1 MENEKSENQPIISSN
16 NDTSKLNIENNLNVD
31 SLSSMEKKHHHR
43 KKKKKGKKKKKEE
56 EEEEKKPVKKSVFSS
71 EQFIINGTYSLI
83 KMLGFGAFG
92 EIHLVFDSNSKQLRA
107 IKFEMANHK
116 NPQLKHEYS
125 ILDQL
130 NNLSDIKKKEGAN
143 DNISYNLKP
152 NGTGVI
158 GIPKVYLFDHM
169 ENKYNYMIMDF
180 LGPSIGDLYQLQE
193 KKFSLETILMIG
205 IQMLSRLEYIHER
218 GFIHRDIK
226 PENFVIG
233 LNEDSNIIHLI
244 DFGLSRRYKDKNS
257 GQHISYKENRHLV
270 GTVRYA
276 SINAHLGIEQSRR
289 DDIEGVGYVLVYFF
303 YGRLPWQ
310 ATKDKGKAETNK
322 IMEKKLITPPEI
334 LCKKMPF
341 EFQYYFHYCR
351 NLKFEDRPD
360 YSMLKSVFAKLL
372 FSKIKFGSVFV
383 YDWFDDKKKK
393 NKNLEENENQ
403 DNNNIIV
410 NNYNNNN
417 DKPSIFK
424 TPNYNDNETANPDN
438 DNNSNNNLLD
448 KYNKNNEMNKG
459 GKANDLFDK
468 FIKNSEKQEVPIG
481 IVVQDKKNDEESKSS
496 VSDSYS
502 DSEKSKE
509 EEKSEGSNNN
519 NNNNNNKNSSDSNYG
534 ILNKSDSDSKKGDKE
549 NNQ

>member
-1 MENEKSENQPIISSN
+1 MNDEK
-16 NDTSKLNIENNLNVD
+16 DKLTGRED
-31 SLSSMEKKHHHR
+31 EGAKKE
-43 KKKKKGKKKKKEE
+43 KKKKKRGKHKKHKKNREE
-56 EEEEKKPVKKSVFSS
+56 DSNEKEGKNDNKKSTLSND
-71 EQFIINGTYSLI
+71 QFIINGNYNLI

-92 EIHLVFDSNSKQLRA
+92 EIHLAYDTSLKVLRA
-107 IKFEMANHK
+107 IKFEIATHK
-116 NPQLKHEYS
+116 NPQLKHEHS
-125 ILDQL
+125 ILEQL
-130 NNLSDIKKKEGAN
+130 NKPDNNNPISSD
-143 DNISYNLKP
+143 
-152 NGTGVI
+152 GVL
-158 GIPKVYLFDHM
+158 GIPKVYLFDRM
-169 ENKYNYMIMDF
+169 ENKYNYMVMDF
-180 LGPSIGDLYQLQE
+180 LGPSLSDLFQFKE
-193 KKFSLETILMIG
+193 KSFSLETTLMLG
-205 IQMLSRLEYIHER
+205 IQMLTRIEFIHEK

-233 LNEDSNIIHLI
+233 LNERSNIVHII
-244 DFGLSRRYKDKNS
+244 DFGLSKRYKDKNT
-257 GQHISYKENRHLV
+257 GQHIPYRENRHLV

-289 DDIEGVGYVLVYFF
+289 DDIESIGYVLAYF
-303 YGRLPWQ
+303 YLGRLPWQ
-310 ATKDKGKAETNK
+310 SKMDKGKPPVNK

-372 FSKIKFGSVFV
+372 FSKIKMGSIFV

-393 NKNLEENENQ
+393 NKSEDDNQ
-403 DNNNIIV
+403 ENIIV
-410 NNYNNNN
+410 NNNNNKDI

-509 EEKSEGSNNN
+509 DEKSEES

>member
-1 MENEKSENQPIISSN
+1 MENDKSENQPIISQSN
-16 NDTSKLNIENNLNVD
+16 NDASKLNINDNLNID
-31 SLSSMEKKHHHR
+31 SLSSVEKKHRHR

-56 EEEEKKPVKKSVFSS
+56 EEEIEKKPVKKSVFSS

-92 EIHLVFDSNSKQLRA
+92 EIHLVFDSNSKNLRA

-116 NPQLKHEYS
+116 NPQLKHEYQ

-130 NNLSDIKKKEGAN
+130 NNISDLKKKEGPN

-193 KKFSLETILMIG
+193 KKFSIETILMIG

-372 FSKIKFGSVFV
+372 FSKIKIGSAFV

-393 NKNLEENENQ
+393 NKTEDENQ
-403 DNNNIIV
+403 ENIIV
-410 NNYNNNN
+410 NNNNNKDI

-424 TPNYNDNETANPDN
+424 TPNYNDNETPNPDN
-438 DNNSNNNLLD
+438 ENNNNNLLD

-481 IVVQDKKNDEESKSS
+481 IVVQDKENEDEESKSS

-502 DSEKSKE
+502 DS
-509 EEKSEGSNNN
+509 
-519 NNNNNNKNSSDSNYG
+519 
-534 ILNKSDSDSKKGDKE
+534 DSKKGDKGDE
-549 NNQ
+549 K